1 MLKRNEGNM
10 DRILRVV
17 AGLALLGWYFF
28 AGGPIW
34 ALIGI
39 VPLATGA
46 LGSCPVYSIFG
57 INTCKLKNNAQ

>member
-1 MLKRNEGNM
+1 MLKKNAGSL
-10 DRILRVV
+10 DRIVRIVV
-17 AGLALLGWYFF
+17 GLALLGWYFF

-46 LGSCPVYSIFG
+46 LGFCGLYTLLG
-57 INTCKLKNNAQ
+57 INTCKLKNNVQ